1 MRKTTLSCMLVTAL
15 VSSCSVNAQVFSF
28 SFKDTNS
35 ADRSVKPTALTYLNP
50 TGTMTLN
57 LISGLDR
64 YERIKVIRDSDQKVM
79 HSAMTSLVGV
89 ADRVTAADGSEY
101 YGKNMALPALGEG
114 GYTILDETLDI
125 HQAVVSS
132 ATYKLMLDVTRPAY
146 TSFYPRQ
153 DAGYGMVLSGPL
165 WELGRAGAGQ
175 FDIFLDGV
183 TDANDIDNVR
193 LVIRR
198 ADGSAISDQSMNY
211 DPAKDRA
218 FYTWVNDM
226 VSAKTM
232 PTSDLNET
240 FTFNVFISDKAGNIR
255 TVPPQSFKYDD
266 QLGEVT
272 AFAVHDSRSPTSNVP
287 GISSGYVPYKAGL
300 SVLEN
305 PYRVVLRIPRTNWK
319 AYRNG
324 GIDVTNTYGGNS
336 IIASDNTY
344 IYLEAKL
351 PQGALDGNYFRPD
364 NTYQWGGGD
373 LTYVGR
379 ELAWDPTSLKSPVWA
394 GKKIERQKG
403 DGTWIDSVNWSLFT
417 AADLPMTFN
426 AIRFTVEARPYAQ
439 YITNVTNC
447 NIPAGATSCTVSLSR
462 TLAQN
467 TTGYMHDGFAIKA
480 SQEATFNTP
489 MWENITWH
497 ALKTT
502 VTGYN
507 YDEKTNLLNAYVN
520 IPGDGSYFDRV
531 KAKKVWL
538 SDKNQADKEILTG
551 TQTSRNVSTGNN
563 TFQFDMK
570 SIPEGSYN
578 LIINAVDTYANAG
591 SLPFRTFIVD
601 RTPPVVNVSYEGKPV
616 DKSVTVM
623 GLENLRINLSDTLTT
638 PKISRIVM
646 RGGPTSDFV
655 ELSWASLGNN
665 VYSLNYPRIF
675 PSLNEGET
683 YRLTVTA
690 TDEMNN
696 TKDYESEF
704 GYLPNNLVRLD
715 NLRTLAVNASLKTT
729 TDVPLAVLS
738 TGMLRRKDGQLATGV
753 QNAILTVRRDAQ
765 YGINLNGTA
774 AAPGE
779 SKNLMLDLGLGDPRT
794 FPIYPTESGKTGTSE
809 FIIEIPELSIQK

>member
-1 MRKTTLSCMLVTAL
+1 MRKTTLGCMLITAL
-15 VSSCSVNAQVFSF
+15 ATSCAANAQVFSF
-28 SFKDTNS
+28 SFKDTNQ
-35 ADRSVKPTALTYLNP
+35 ADRSVKPVSLTYLNP
-50 TGTMTLN
+50 AGTLTLN

-64 YERIKVIRDSDQKVM
+64 YERIKITRDSDQSVM
-79 HSAMTSLVGV
+79 YSAMTSLVGV
-89 ADRVTAADGSEY
+89 ADRVTAVDGSEY
-101 YGKNMALPALGEG
+101 YGKNMVLPALGEG
-114 GYTILDETLDI
+114 GYTIVDETLDI
-125 HQAVVSS
+125 HQVVVSS
-132 ATYKLMLDVTRPAY
+132 ATYKVKIDVTKPAY

-183 TDANDIDNVR
+183 TDANEVASVRMVIKRANGDIVT
-193 LVIRR
+193 
-198 ADGSAISDQSMNY
+198 DQPMNY
-211 DPAKDRA
+211 DPANDRA
-218 FYTWVNDM
+218 FYTWARDM
-226 VSAKTM
+226 ASAGTM

-240 FTFNVFISDKAGNIR
+240 FTFNVSITDKAGNIR
-255 TVPPQSFKYDD
+255 TVPAQSFKYDD
-266 QLGEVT
+266 QFGEII
-272 AFAVHDSRSPTSNVP
+272 AFAVHDSRSSTSNVP
-287 GISSGYVPYKAGL
+287 GVASGYVPYKAGL

-305 PYRVVLRIPRTNWK
+305 PYRVVLRIPKTNWK
-319 AYRNG
+319 EYRNG
-324 GIDVTNTYGGNS
+324 GLSVVNTYGGNT
-336 IIASDNTY
+336 IIASDSTY

-351 PQGALDGNYFRPD
+351 PQGTLDGNFFRPD

-373 LTYVGR
+373 LTYIGNQ
-379 ELAWDPTSLKSPVWA
+379 LSWDPASLKSPAWA
-394 GKKIERQKG
+394 GNKIERQKA
-403 DGTWIDSVNWSLFT
+403 DGSWINSVNWSMFT
-417 AADLPMTFN
+417 AADLPIEFK

-439 YITNVTNC
+439 YISNVTNC

-462 TLAQN
+462 TLATN
-467 TTGYMHDGFAIKA
+467 TSGYMHEWFAIRA
-480 SQEATFNTP
+480 TQESTFNYP
-489 MWENITWH
+489 MWENISWH

-502 VTGYN
+502 VTGYQYN
-507 YDEKTNLLNAYVN
+507 DTTSLLEAYVN
-520 IPGDGSYFDRV
+520 IPGDGNYFDRV

-538 SDKNQADKEILTG
+538 SDKNQANKEIITG

-563 TFQFDMK
+563 TFQFNMK
-570 SIPEGSYN
+570 SIPEGNYN
-578 LIINAVDTYANAG
+578 LVINAVDTYANAS
-591 SLPFRTFIVD
+591 SLPFRQFIVD

-616 DKSVTVM
+616 DKNVTVM
-623 GLENLRINLSDTLTT
+623 GLENLRINLSDALTT

-696 TKDYESEF
+696 AKDYEAEF

-715 NLRTLAVNASLKTT
+715 NLRTLAVNSSLKTS
-729 TDVPLAVLS
+729 TDIPLAVLN
-738 TGMLRRKDGQLATGV
+738 TGSLRRKDGQLATGV

-774 AAPGE
+774 AMPGE
-779 SKNLMLDLGLGDPRT
+779 SKELVLDLGLGDTRT
-794 FPIYPTESGKTGTSE
+794 FPIYPAESGKTGTSE
-809 FIIEIPELSIQK
+809 FIIEIPELSSQK